1 MHDAAGRASLN
12 VRGCTARRSRIQMPK
27 QMQNDWTN
35 SLKITE
41 NSFSGSNKLKK

>member
-12 VRGCTARRSRIQMPK
+12 VRGCTARRSRIQMSK
-27 QMQNDWTN
+27 QMKNNWTN

-41 NSFSGSNKLKK
+41 NSFSGSNNVQ